1 MPFWRAV
8 LSGCTLLE
16 SVQTVP
22 IFNLKPFYYLCWDLN
37 CLTPKALF
45 EFTNAK
51 IFLSAGSQDLFPEEI
66 GFCWLLFLFKP
77 AMSLW
82 LKFVLWCR
90 MRILTVSFSYSGS
103 RSACIPPTPLAFA
116 HDNERLLSI
125 WMASPITLSCGRAG
139 ILELRALHCSGVYL
153 PPSAQAEMFSYISNY
168 SVVISYCIKVKF
180 RYTFAHSVVCCFAT
194 CSQFIYAF

>member
-1 MPFWRAV
+1 MHRYFWLTGFVPRGDWV
-8 LSGCTLLE
+8 LLITFL
-16 SVQTVP
+16 VQTCHVSVAEVCLVVSYED
-22 IFNLKPFYYLCWDLN
+22 FNSF
-37 CLTPKALF
+37 
-45 EFTNAK
+45 
-51 IFLSAGSQDLFPEEI
+51 
-66 GFCWLLFLFKP
+66 
-77 AMSLW
+77 
-82 LKFVLWCR
+82 
-90 MRILTVSFSYSGS
+90 FSYSGS

-180 RYTFAHSVVCCFAT
+180 RYTFVHSVVSCFAT

>member
-1 MPFWRAV
+1 MPFWSAV
-8 LSGCTLLE
+8 LSGSTLLE

-22 IFNLKPFYYLCWDLN
+22 IFSLKPFYYLCWDLN

-45 EFTNAK
+45 EFTNAH
-51 IFLSAGSQDLFPEEI
+51 ISI
-66 GFCWLLFLFKP
+66 CWLTG
-77 AMSLW
+77 
-82 LKFVLWCR
+82 FVPRGDWVLLITFFVQTCH
-90 MRILTVSFSYSGS
+90 VSVAEVCLVVSYEDFNSFFSYSGS

-168 SVVISYCIKVKF
+168 SVVISYYIKVKF
-180 RYTFAHSVVCCFAT
+180 RYTFAHSVVCCFST